1 MSKLKITARILDTG
15 DYLWHSYDSD
25 QPMSL
30 TTRNGHKT
38 IEMKKGTRYGI
49 RPSTSGSAI
58 RMITDQY
65 GPTIVFTLTM
75 DEKRAL
81 LAKSVPA
88 PKGTLQQV
96 AHFKVS
102 AGK

>member
-1 MSKLKITARILDTG
+1 MAKLKIIARILEPS
-15 DYLWHSYDSD
+15 DYLWHAYDSD

-38 IEMKKGTRYGI
+38 ISMRKGTKYGI

-58 RMITDQY
+58 RMITEMY

-96 AHFKVS
+96 ARVR

>member
-1 MSKLKITARILDTG
+1 MGAFMSKLKIIARILEPS
-15 DYLWHSYDSD
+15 DYLWHAYDSD

-38 IEMKKGTRYGI
+38 IEMVKGTRYGI

-58 RMITDQY
+58 RMITDKF

-88 PKGTLQQV
+88 PKGALQQV
-96 AHFKVS
+96 AR